1 MFARFIPIA
10 AGLLLAAALPLSAPI
25 ASAQLLLNEV
35 LADPARDWNGDAA
48 ISSRDDEW
56 VEVINTGLA
65 TLDLA
70 GYRLAGPDSVW
81 RYEFSG
87 VLAPGAVRVVYGRQ
101 SYEWEGA
108 NGYPAFG
115 LRLGNSGSEIVLF
128 RVVGNSV
135 SLVDCYAYAD
145 HEADDDRSS
154 GRGPDG
160 GANWILLDGHNPW
173 TGMAEPRGS
182 GCYPTPGGFLICATP
197 VEPVTWSRVKS
208 LMSVRG

>member
-1 MFARFIPIA
+1 
-10 AGLLLAAALPLSAPI
+10 
-25 ASAQLLLNEV
+25 
-35 LADPARDWNGDAA
+35 
-48 ISSRDDEW
+48 

-65 TLDLA
+65 ALDLT

-81 RYEFSG
+81 RYEFTG

-101 SYEWEGA
+101 SYEWETA

-128 RVVGNSV
+128 RVIGSTV
-135 SLVDCYAYAD
+135 SLIDCYAYAD

-160 GANWILLDGHNPW
+160 GPNWILLDGHNPW
-173 TGMAEPRGS
+173 AGAAEPRGS

-197 VEPVTWSRVKS
+197 VEPMTWSRVKQLVS
-208 LMSVRG
+208 SRE

>member
-10 AGLLLAAALPLSAPI
+10 AGLLLAAALPLTTTK

-56 VEVINTGLA
+56 VEVINTGPTA
-65 TLDLA
+65 IDLS

-81 RYEFSG
+81 RYEFAGS
-87 VLAPGAVRVVYGRQ
+87 LAPGAVRVVYGRQ
-101 SYEWEGA
+101 SYDWETA
-108 NGYPAFG
+108 NGFPAFG
-115 LRLGNSGSEIVLF
+115 LRLGNSGGEIVLF
-128 RVVGNSV
+128 HLEGSQV
-135 SLVDCYAYAD
+135 SLIDCYAYTD

-160 GANWILLDGHNPW
+160 GAAWILLDGHNPW
-173 TGMAEPRGS
+173 TGTAEPHGT
-182 GCYPTPGGFLICATP
+182 GCYPTPGGYLICATP
-197 VEPVTWSRVKS
+197 VAPVTWSRVKQ
-208 LMSVRG
+208 MVDGRR